1 MKVRS
6 EKEEAPKN
14 EDGVKKEDDPKNED
28 DPENVESPKVKT
40 YLDSRSI
47 CNFSH

>member
-14 EDGVKKEDDPKNED
+14 EDGLKKEDDPKNED
-28 DPENVESPKVKT
+28 DPENEESPKVKT

-47 CNFSH
+47 CNFSL